1 MLYTEEGLY
10 LEWKV
15 VSSRVD
21 TENQNLQ
28 TNQPGQHCSLLR
40 LGSNSSFKENILLY
54 YFLLLHASTEFVN
67 LIYKQIED

>member
-15 VSSRVD
+15 VSSRID

-28 TNQPGQHCSLLR
+28 TNQPGQHCSLLAWVQTPPSR
-40 LGSNSSFKENILLY
+40 RTYCFTIF
-54 YFLLLHASTEFVN
+54 YFCMQVPSL
-67 LIYKQIED
+67 